1 MNLIL
6 LHPEDFI
13 EPVTPASAA
22 QAKGTGRIRLTG
34 RRLDHVREIHRAEVG
49 DRLCVGLVDDRI
61 GEGRVTRIDSG
72 ALEMEVELDRHPP
85 EPLPL
90 TLVLALPRPLVLKR
104 VLLSVVSLGVKRI
117 VLLNAKRVER
127 SFWNS
132 KVLREGEL
140 SKPLTL
146 GLEQARDTR
155 WPEVSLRTRFKPFV
169 EDELPE
175 IIAGTRP
182 IVAHPEAASD
192 CPRQLKGPVTLI
204 VGPEGGFVPYE
215 IEKLEACGCESVHL
229 GERILR
235 VETAIP
241 VLLARLF

>member
-1 MNLIL
+1 VNLIL
-6 LHPEDFI
+6 LHPGDFI
-13 EPVTPASAA
+13 DPVAA
-22 QAKGTGRIRLTG
+22 PSVPNARGGGRVRLTG

-61 GEGRVTRIDSG
+61 GTGRVARIDSD
-72 ALEMEVELDRHPP
+72 ALEMDVELERDPP

-117 VLLNAKRVER
+117 VLFNAKRVER

-155 WPEVSLRTRFKPFV
+155 WPEVLLRTRFKPFV
-169 EDELPE
+169 EDELPG
-175 IIAGTRP
+175 IIAGSRA
-182 IVAHPEAASD
+182 IVADPEAASD

-215 IEKLEACGCESVHL
+215 IEKLEACGCEPVQL

-241 VLLARLF
+241 VLLTRLF